1 MDKDLSAYIKVYD
14 AIPKELCDTTL
25 TLLQD
30 TEVTWEPHRFYHNGT
45 DAFKPNDEPKAVD
58 ISFCAMSTNAALMDI
73 VWVSI
78 GKYIEELNFEWFD
91 SWAGFSEIR
100 FNKYSENQLLTKHYD
115 HITSMFEGK
124 HRGVP
129 LLSIVGVLNDDYEGG
144 EFVMFDD
151 TVVELPKGSVLIF
164 PSNFLYPHRVLPV
177 TKGTRNTFVSWAW

>member
-1 MDKDLSAYIKVYD
+1 MEKHLDAYIKVYD
-14 AIPKELCDTTL
+14 AIPKDLCDTTL
-25 TLLQD
+25 ALLQN
-30 TEVTWEPHRFYHNGT
+30 TEITWEPHKFYSNETG
-45 DAFKPNDEPKAVD
+45 AFKANDEPKAVD
-58 ISFCAMSTNAALMDI
+58 ISFCAMPTNEALMNI
-73 VWVSI
+73 VWSCI
-78 GKYIEELNFEWFD
+78 GNYIEDLKFEWFG

-100 FNKYSENQLLTKHYD
+100 FNRYSENQLLAKHYD

-151 TVVELPKGSVLIF
+151 TVVELPQGSVLIF
-164 PSNFLYPHRVLPV
+164 PSTFLYPHTVRPV